1 MPPEV
6 MTRLL
11 ALQLQGSVTFK
22 GQVDEPGLV
31 CCPGD
36 MLVSEGC
43 TELAPPLS
51 RAFWESWSHGYESR
65 RADPV
70 PNQLY

>member
-6 MTRLL
+6 MTRFLS
-11 ALQLQGSVTFK
+11 LQLQGSDTFK
-22 GQVDEPGLV
+22 GQGLV
-31 CCPGD
+31 CRPGD

-51 RAFWESWSHGYESR
+51 RAFWES
-65 RADPV
+65 
-70 PNQLY
+70 